1 MKVHVNSIL
10 ITGGFTL
17 LSSVLF
23 NVMKMKLMR
32 LSNKSGKK
40 LQTMDTAKAR
50 VCSWARTQERTRKDY
65 YTIRALRPE
74 YIYARSREQL
84 HESGNSCSSD
94 YHPEV
99 NPHHGHFAS
108 LSLSSSVPLP
118 LSLSRAAI
126 SCARSFFYP
135 FFLSRATT
143 AHLLSSSLASSL
155 SYN

>member
-84 HESGNSCSSD
+84 YESGNSCSSD

-108 LSLSSSVPLP
+108 LSPHLFPFRFLFP
-118 LSLSRAAI
+118 AQLYLAR
-126 SCARSFFYP
+126 ARSFTP
-135 FFLSRATT
+135 FSIPRNHRALTLFFGVVT
-143 AHLLSSSLASSL
+143 FR
-155 SYN
+155 